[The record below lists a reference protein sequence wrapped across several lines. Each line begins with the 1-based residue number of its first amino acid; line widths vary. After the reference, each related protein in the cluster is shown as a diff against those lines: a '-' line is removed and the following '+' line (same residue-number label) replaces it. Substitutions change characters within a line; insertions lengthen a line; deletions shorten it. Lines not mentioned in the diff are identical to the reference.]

1 MKHLFSFFITFTWL
15 WCTGQETAPQRLRF
29 SFPELPPLVQ
39 PALPATV
46 SPGAAVRHTQPSPA
60 TDLTT
65 RPLADSL
72 HIYALESTGAWYS
85 ENSLGNGV
93 MNPFSSGHALSG
105 TIARIGDGYLSGS
118 SSFITRPALGNV
130 ASASLSLSQTV
141 DERLSFSVGLSGNK
155 YHMGRDAWND
165 YGVFARASYHITDR
179 LTINAFGQ
187 HYFHPTFHSVGAM
200 PFVSASA
207 YGGTLGYKISDRVS
221 LDVGVQRYYDPYTGR
236 WKTLPIVAPTIQLA
250 GTPISVDVGGFLYQI
265 LHAAFGNK
273 QDYYT
278 PGNRN
283 LPALPIGD
291 PGFNPNSPVRIPD
304 CFRR

>member
-1 MKHLFSFFITFTWL
+1 MKHLFSFLITFTWL
-15 WCTGQETAPQRLRF
+15 WCTGQETAPQGPGF

-60 TDLTT
+60 IDLST

-72 HIYALESTGAWYS
+72 QIYANGYTGAWQP
-85 ENSLGNGV
+85 NSLDNR
-93 MNPFSSGHALSG
+93 MLNPFGSDHALSG
-105 TIARIGDGYLSGS
+105 AITRIGDGYLSGS
-118 SSFITRPALGNV
+118 SSFTTRPALGNV
-130 ASASLSLSQTV
+130 ASATLSLTQTV
-141 DERLSFSVGLSGNK
+141 DERLSFRVGLSGNK

-165 YGVFARASYHITDR
+165 YGVFARASYQITDR
-179 LTINAFGQ
+179 LTFNAFGQ

-200 PFVSASA
+200 PFVNTSA

-221 LDVGVQRYYDPYTGR
+221 LDVGAQRYYDPYTGR

-273 QDYYT
+273 RDYYT

-283 LPALPIGD
+283 LPPRPIGD